1 MKQEG
6 YERQLSEK
14 MEAIEAASDRFAE
27 AAKVCSYQRQ
37 NIIYR
42 EVRQN
47 TNEVKE
53 NRMRIERS
61 RSESAQNYESL
72 GRVLQTEA
80 KETRQNLECKLA
92 AILAENNDIMR
103 GQMES
108 DNVELRTRID
118 VLLECFL
125 SSNDRID
132 PETHN
137 RKW

>member
-1 MKQEG
+1 
-6 YERQLSEK
+6 
-14 MEAIEAASDRFAE
+14 MEAIETASNGFAE
-27 AAKVCSYQRQ
+27 AAKVCSYQKQ
-37 NIIYR
+37 DIIYR
-42 EVRQN
+42 EILQN

-53 NRMRIERS
+53 NRLRIERS

-80 KETRQNLECKLA
+80 IETRQDVEWTLATMLEK
-92 AILAENNDIMR
+92 NTDIMR
-103 GQMES
+103 GEMES
-108 DNVELRTRID
+108 NNVELRTRID

-137 RKW
+137 RK